1 MTNTIEG
8 TLNTKIKIWHLLLVF
23 AISIFICFFSYIWII
38 PLIYWS
44 AYGERAE
51 SARIEALPI
60 NVFIDEWGAVV
71 FVVLILIILTGIN
84 LKIHKI
90 KRTKSFILILLII
103 IPLYFFRNPIID
115 LLIELGIY

>member
-8 TLNTKIKIWHLLLVF
+8 TLNTKTKIWHLLLVF

-44 AYGERAE
+44 VYRECAK

-60 NVFIDEWGAVV
+60 NIFIVE
-71 FVVLILIILTGIN
+71 
-84 LKIHKI
+84 
-90 KRTKSFILILLII
+90 
-103 IPLYFFRNPIID
+103 
-115 LLIELGIY
+115 